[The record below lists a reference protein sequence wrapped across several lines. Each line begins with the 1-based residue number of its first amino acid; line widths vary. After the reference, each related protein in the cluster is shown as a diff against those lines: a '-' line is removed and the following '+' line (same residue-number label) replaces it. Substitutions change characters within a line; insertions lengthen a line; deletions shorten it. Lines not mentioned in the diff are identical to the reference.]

1 MTIKTYTFYDDR
13 WYDQPPCDCC
23 QGGWM
28 WSFNSDQVSGNFGS
42 ASSEEDCY
50 LQAIATESGI
60 EYWEDVADKY
70 REMGYTEMKKLATE
84 MGIKVEIVS

>member
-1 MTIKTYTFYDDR
+1 MTIKTYTFYDDS

-60 EYWEDVADKY
+60 GYWEDVPDDL
-70 REMGYTEMKKLATE
+70 REMSYDQLKNIADSM
-84 MGIKVEIVS
+84 EIEVRIIE